1 MNVYVLTREIN
12 EYNQEGEYFEGVFL
26 EFPTRDQLIEAGV
39 HNCFLDRLLSGK
51 NGQSTRYE
59 SGWWNIR
66 KVEVK

>member
-12 EYNQEGEYFEGVFL
+12 EYNQEGEYFEGVFSQ
-26 EFPTRDQLIEAGV
+26 FPTREQLLDAGV
-39 HNCFLDRLLSGK
+39 HSSCVDRVLSGE

-59 SGWWNIR
+59 SVWWNIR